1 MKQQIDFQSSSPRT
15 LIQLPA
21 KWITYIIIATF
32 VVLTLISL
40 GMALNQVRDNQV
52 VKRIHA
58 ENIKVTNVFQISARN
73 YPLLASEVPLA
84 KQLADLENELQTKK
98 SHHATLT
105 RATLQYGFSNYLRTL
120 AKVVPPGL
128 WLNEIKIDQETRNTS
143 MSGYM
148 QKPDSV
154 SQLLQVLQ
162 QAGSFKGTNFNL
174 FYLKNIPEKSYAKF
188 MIANTT
194 VCNDS
199 IVQDAL
205 TCK

>member
-1 MKQQIDFQSSSPRT
+1 MKQQIDFQSSSLKA

-21 KWITYIIIATF
+21 KWITYLIIATF
-32 VVLTLISL
+32 VILMFISL
-40 GMALNQVRDNQV
+40 GMALNQVRDNHV

-58 ENIKVTNVFQISARN
+58 ENIKVTSVFQNLAKN

-98 SHHATLT
+98 SYHATLT

-120 AKVVPPGL
+120 AKLVPPGL
-128 WLNEIKIDQETRNTS
+128 WLDEIKIDQEAKNTS

-154 SQLLQVLQ
+154 SRLLQVLQ
-162 QAGSFKGTNFNL
+162 QAGPFKGTNFNL
-174 FYLKNIPEKSYAKF
+174 FYLKSIPEKSYAKF
-188 MIANTT
+188 RIANTT
-194 VCNDS
+194 ACGDS
-199 IVQDAL
+199 VVQDAL